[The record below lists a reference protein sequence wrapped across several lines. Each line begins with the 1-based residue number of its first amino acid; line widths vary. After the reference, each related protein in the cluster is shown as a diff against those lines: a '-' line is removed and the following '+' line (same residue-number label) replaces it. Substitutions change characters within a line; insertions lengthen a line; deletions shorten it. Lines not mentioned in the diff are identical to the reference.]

1 MSYHKSPSEA
11 QFRPEDFLIQT
22 LGESTIPTT
31 LDAMTFVDGEY
42 IVLDV
47 DQTHKCR
54 LEVAGPRSKIYRH
67 PEEIHAGI
75 ITCGGLCPGIN
86 DVIRAIVMALYYRY
100 GVKNITGF
108 RYGYERLTKELSVA
122 QKLNPETVRDIHLMG
137 GTVLGTSRGP
147 QNVSSMVQFL
157 LDNGINMLFTVGG
170 DGTLKGSQEIS
181 DEIVR
186 LGHKIAVV
194 GVPKTIDNDLLFM
207 QKTFGFDTAVSMSQI
222 AIKSANTE
230 ATSCRGGIGI
240 VKLMGR
246 ESGFIAL
253 YASVASN
260 EVNLLLLPEVPFQWE
275 PIFEYV
281 EWRLKTRNHCI
292 IVVAEGAGQEH
303 CQGSNKFDKSG
314 NKILDDIGLLVKSKL
329 GAYLNS
335 KNIENTIKYIDP
347 SYIIRSSPAEPSDK
361 IFAIELAHMAVHAA
375 MSGRTGIVPGMV
387 QGRFVNL
394 PIRKVVEK
402 RRIVDPCDMFYQI
415 FLDNSGQPISLL
427 RKQE

>member
-1 MSYHKSPSEA
+1 MSYFKSPSEHHFNP
-11 QFRPEDFLIQT
+11 QDFLIKT
-22 LGESTIPTT
+22 LCEPEVPTT
-31 LDAMTFVDGEY
+31 LEAVTFLDDNY

-47 DQTHKCR
+47 DQSHKCH
-54 LEVAGPRSKIYRH
+54 LEVSGPRSKIFKK

-75 ITCGGLCPGIN
+75 VTCGGLCPGIN
-86 DVIRAIVMALYYRY
+86 DVIRAITMSLYYRY
-100 GVKNITGF
+100 GVKKITGY
-108 RYGYERLTKELSVA
+108 RYGYEGLVKGLSTS
-122 QKLNPETVRDIHLMG
+122 QPLNPETVRDIHLMG

-147 QNVSSMVQFL
+147 QDVGAMVDFL
-157 LDNGINMLFTVGG
+157 VENGVNMLFTIGG
-170 DGTLKGSQEIS
+170 DGTLKGSQAIA
-181 DEIVR
+181 DEVNER
-186 LGHKIAVV
+186 GLQIAVV

-222 AIKSANTE
+222 AIKAANTE
-230 ATSCRGGIGI
+230 AVSARGGIGI

-253 YASVASN
+253 YASVASS
-260 EVNLLLLPEVPFQWE
+260 EVNLLLLPEVRFDWDA
-275 PIFEYV
+275 IYKHV

-314 NKILDDIGLLVKSKL
+314 NKILEDIGLLVKSKL
-329 GAYLNS
+329 SHYLDS
-335 KNIENTIKYIDP
+335 KGIENTIKYIDP

-375 MSGRTGIVPGMV
+375 MSGRTGVVPGVV

-402 RRIVDPCDMFYQI
+402 RRVVDPCDMFYQV

-427 RKQE
+427 